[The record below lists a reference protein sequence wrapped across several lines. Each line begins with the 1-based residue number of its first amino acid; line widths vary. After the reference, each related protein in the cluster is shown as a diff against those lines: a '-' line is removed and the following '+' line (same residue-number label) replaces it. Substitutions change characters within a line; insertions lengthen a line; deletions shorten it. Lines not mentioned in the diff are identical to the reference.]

1 MEVKKNI
8 TSNVK
13 LVGINCDRN
22 IQEEIGNE
30 DMTLDKWTFD
40 LRWDKTSW
48 FLKKGGEGDF

>member
-22 IQEEIGNE
+22 IQEEIENE
-30 DMTLDKWTFD
+30 DMTLDNERLT
-40 LRWDKTSW
+40 
-48 FLKKGGEGDF
+48 